1 MIQVVRGDETHQEQ
15 QLQTC
20 VYISVGGEDTS
31 GKTRRRRKKKKQDR
45 TTEFQ
50 RETIDLVQS
59 FNLHVNKLGPQ

>member
-1 MIQVVRGDETHQEQ
+1 MRPIRSSNYR
-15 QLQTC
+15 L
-20 VYISVGGEDTS
+20 VYIYLWVE
-31 GKTRRRRKKKKQDR
+31 KIHLVRLEEEEKKKKQDR